1 VLSGRLDRLTRRLS
15 CFRPDRRTLSSVQP
29 FVGRAKELTAL
40 RDMAWRGGAGPS
52 AAVVVGEPGSG
63 KSRLLAEARAEATLP
78 KTYAVSGYEAE
89 RQVPLAAAS
98 GLLRALAET
107 RPHGAQLDG
116 LLHGERAP
124 SELEA
129 LRIFEAAHRAFRA
142 ASPALL
148 VVDDIQWVDELS
160 LALCHYLAR
169 AANESGQRLT
179 LFVATRPGAAGM
191 ALVDILSP
199 DRVIVVELGALTRD
213 EGVELA
219 VALDPSLDAG
229 RAAELWEQAKGSPFW
244 LEAVARAGAGGGD
257 LTQLLTD
264 RLRGVDADAGV
275 LLGILAVAGRP
286 VTLDYVCRLAEW
298 PPARARDA
306 LGTLVGRGIAVETGG
321 TVRVAHDLLREAA
334 LEQLPTDVRRQVHRN
349 LARLLEREAGQDIRL
364 LREALEHRRSAGLDT
379 LDLAVRVARSPR
391 RTLLG
396 LGGLRLLGEIADDA
410 DPLDREAAAL
420 QEEVASLATE
430 LAEHETALARW
441 SLVADRADTEV
452 ARASAWLSASRAAYG
467 LGRVD
472 DSRRFLARARE
483 VEASDDVVELES
495 RTHEAA
501 ILLWLEL
508 RTADG
513 RAAAAEAVA
522 AAKRIAERG
531 GGVSELDTRARR
543 AYLDA
548 LRLEYESAMQAGDS
562 EALLRAAEQREAAAR
577 GSELESY
584 LAASLAVAAG
594 LRQTGRLDEAVTR
607 LRRLWD
613 EAQRHVLPRLGVDA
627 GWWLAR
633 TLPHTG
639 DLVEAESVVRAT
651 SELAAR
657 AGDVPRARHRVAR
670 VECAV
675 ALERGRPR
683 EVLRRLEHET
693 AQEANE
699 HQRIAF
705 HIDLAVWHARL
716 DGPAAATVV
725 RDQLAAGQAC
735 SDAVGCPRCEAELT
749 LYSAEALARVG
760 DRPEAL
766 RSLERWGRR
775 RSRPDRLDEIVCLH
789 AHALAQAGAEQRMEG
804 LESALE
810 AANAW
815 SYALVALWVRLD
827 LALALVEVGSDRAV
841 AELTEAAR
849 SADDCG
855 ALTILELAEQ
865 GLRSRGVRTWRRAA
879 AGALLTKREEE
890 VAELVA
896 GGATNREIAQ
906 ALFLSPKTVERHVS
920 NVLKKLGARNRT
932 ELGSR
937 LREHAGEYAGNPR

>member
-1 VLSGRLDRLTRRLS
+1 MHA
-15 CFRPDRRTLSSVQP
+15 
-29 FVGRAKELTAL
+29 FVGRAEELAAL
-40 RDMAWRGGAGPS
+40 RDVVRRGRTGPS

-63 KSRLLAEARAEATLP
+63 KSRLLAQARAESALP
-78 KTYAVSGYEAE
+78 ETYAVSGYEAE
-89 RQVPLAAAS
+89 RHVPLAAAS
-98 GLLRALAET
+98 GLLRALAES
-107 RPHGAQLDG
+107 RPQGAQLDG
-116 LLHGERAP
+116 LLHGGRAP
-124 SELEA
+124 TELDS
-129 LRIFEAAHRAFRA
+129 LRLFEAAHRAFREP
-142 ASPALL
+142 SPALL

-179 LFVATRPGAAGM
+179 LFVASRPGSAGM
-191 ALVDILSP
+191 ALVDALLS
-199 DRVIVVELGALTRD
+199 DRVIVVELGALARE

-219 VALDPSLDAG
+219 VGLDPTLDVG
-229 RAAELWEQAKGSPFW
+229 RAAELWEEAKGSPFW
-244 LEAVARAGAGGGD
+244 LEALARAGAGGGD
-257 LTQLLTD
+257 LSQLLTD

-275 LLGILAVAGRP
+275 LLGILVVAGRP
-286 VTLDYVCRLAEW
+286 VTVDYLARLAER
-298 PPARARDA
+298 PLERVRNA
-306 LGTLVGRGIAVETGG
+306 LGALVGRGIAVETSG
-321 TVRVAHDLLREAA
+321 TVRIAHDLLREAA
-334 LEQLPTDVRRQVHRN
+334 LEQLPADVRRQVHRS
-349 LARLLEREAGQDIRL
+349 LARLLDREAGEDVRL

-396 LGGLRLLGEIADDA
+396 QAGLRLLGEIADDA
-410 DPLDREAAAL
+410 DPLDRDAATL
-420 QEEVASLATE
+420 HEEVASLATE
-430 LAEHETALARW
+430 LAEHETAVIRW

-452 ARASAWLSASRAAYG
+452 VRASAWLSASRAAYG
-467 LGRVD
+467 LGRSEE
-472 DSRRFLARARE
+472 SRRLLARARE
-483 VEASDDVVELES
+483 VKANDDVVELEC

-522 AAKRIAERG
+522 AAKRIAKRA
-531 GGVSELDTRARR
+531 GGVSDLDPRARR

-548 LRLEYESAMQAGDS
+548 LRLEYESAMQWGDS

-577 GSELESY
+577 GFELESY
-584 LAASLAVAAG
+584 LAASLAVAVG

-613 EAQRHVLPRLGVDA
+613 EAHRHVLPRLGVDA

-633 TLPHTG
+633 TLHATA
-639 DLVEAESVVRAT
+639 DLAEAESVARAT

-683 EVLRRLEHET
+683 EALRRLEREV
-693 AQEANE
+693 AQEAND

-705 HIDLAVWHARL
+705 HIDLAIWNARL

-725 RDQLAAGQAC
+725 RDQVGAGQAC

-760 DRPEAL
+760 NRREAL
-766 RSLERWGRR
+766 RSLERWERR
-775 RSRPDRLDEIVCLH
+775 KKRPDRLDEIVHLH
-789 AHALAQAGAEQRMEG
+789 AHALAKVGAEERVHG

-810 AANAW
+810 EVDGS
-815 SYALVALWVRLD
+815 SYALVAQWMRLD
-827 LALALVEVGSDRAV
+827 LALTLAEVGSDRAV
-841 AELTEAAR
+841 RELTEATRA
-849 SADDCG
+849 ADRCG
-855 ALTILELAEQ
+855 ARTIVELAEQ
-865 GLRSRGVRTWRRAA
+865 GLRSLGVRTWRRAA
-879 AGALLTKREEE
+879 AGGVLTKREEE

-920 NVLKKLGARNRT
+920 NALKKLGARNRT

-937 LREHAGEYAGNPR
+937 LREQEGEYAGNAR

>member
-1 VLSGRLDRLTRRLS
+1 M
-15 CFRPDRRTLSSVQP
+15 SVHA
-29 FVGRAKELTAL
+29 FVGRAEELAAL
-40 RDMAWRGGAGPS
+40 RDVFRRGGSGPS

-63 KSRLLAEARAEATLP
+63 KSRLLAEARAEAALP
-78 KTYAVSGYEAE
+78 ETYGVSGYEAE
-89 RQVPLAAAS
+89 RHVPLAAAS
-98 GLLRALAET
+98 GLLRALAES

-116 LLHGERAP
+116 LLHGGRAP
-124 SELEA
+124 SELEG

-169 AANESGQRLT
+169 AANESGQHLR

-191 ALVDILSP
+191 ALVDVLPP
-199 DRVIVVELGALTRD
+199 DRVVVVELGPLPRD

-219 VALDPSLDAG
+219 VALDPALDAG
-229 RAAELWEQAKGSPFW
+229 RAAELWERAQGSPFW
-244 LEAVARAGAGGGD
+244 LEAIARAGAGGGD
-257 LTQLLTD
+257 LSQLLTD

-286 VTLDYVCRLAEW
+286 VTLDYLSRLAEW
-298 PPARARDA
+298 PPERVRDA
-306 LGTLVGRGIAVETGG
+306 LGALTGRGIAVEASG
-321 TVRVAHDLLREAA
+321 TVRIAHDLLREAA
-334 LEQLPTDVRRQVHRN
+334 LEQLPADMRRQVHGS
-349 LARLLEREAGQDIRL
+349 LARLLEREAGEDVRL
-364 LREALEHRRSAGLDT
+364 LREALDHLRPAGLDT

-396 LGGLRLLGEIADDA
+396 VGGLRLLAEIADDA

-430 LAEHETALARW
+430 LAEHETAVARW
-441 SLVADRADTEV
+441 SLVADRAETDV

-467 LGRVD
+467 LGRAEEA
-472 DSRRFLARARE
+472 RRLLARARE
-483 VEASDDVVELES
+483 VGASDDVFDLES

-522 AAKRIAERG
+522 AAKRIAKRAG
-531 GGVSELDTRARR
+531 GISELDRRARR

-548 LRLEYESAMQAGDS
+548 LRLEYESAMQWGDS

-577 GSELESY
+577 GFELESY
-584 LAASLAVAAG
+584 LTASLAVAAG

-607 LRRLWD
+607 LRRLWG
-613 EAQRHVLPRLGVDA
+613 EAQKHVLPRLGVDA

-633 TLPHTG
+633 TLHATG
-639 DLVEAESVVRAT
+639 DLVEAEAVVRAT
-651 SELAAR
+651 SGLAAR

-683 EVLRRLEHET
+683 EALRRLERET
-693 AQEANE
+693 AQEAND

-716 DGPAAATVV
+716 DGAAAATAV

-766 RSLERWGRR
+766 RALERWERGKK
-775 RSRPDRLDEIVCLH
+775 RPDRIDEIVHRH
-789 AHALAQAGAEQRMEG
+789 AHALAKAGAEERLHG

-810 AANAW
+810 AADG
-815 SYALVALWVRLD
+815 SPYALVAQWMRLD
-827 LALALVEVGSDRAV
+827 LALTLAEVGSDRAV
-841 AELTEAAR
+841 SELTEAAR
-849 SADDCG
+849 AAHDSG
-855 ALTILELAEQ
+855 ALTIVELAEQ
-865 GLRSRGVRTWRRAA
+865 GLRSLGVRTWRRAA

-920 NVLKKLGARNRT
+920 NALKKLGARNRT

-937 LREHAGEYAGNPR
+937 LREHAAQYAGNPR

>member
-1 VLSGRLDRLTRRLS
+1 M
-15 CFRPDRRTLSSVQP
+15 
-29 FVGRAKELTAL
+29 FVGRAGELAAL
-40 RDMAWRGGAGPS
+40 RDVARRGAAGPA

-63 KSRLLAEARAEATLP
+63 KSRLLAEARAETALP
-78 KTYAVSGYEAE
+78 ETYTVSGYEAE
-89 RQVPLAAAS
+89 RHVPLAAAS

-116 LLHGERAP
+116 LLHAGRAP

-129 LRIFEAAHRAFRA
+129 LRLFEAAHRAFRA

-160 LALCHYLAR
+160 LALCHYLTL
-169 AANESGQRLT
+169 AANESGQRVT

-191 ALVDILSP
+191 ALVDILPP
-199 DRVIVVELGALTRD
+199 DRVVVIVLGALARD

-219 VALDPSLDAG
+219 VALDPTLDAG
-229 RAAELWEQAKGSPFW
+229 RATALWEQAQGSPFW
-244 LEAVARAGAGGGD
+244 LEALARAGADGGD

-264 RLRGVDADAGV
+264 RLRGVDVDAGV

-286 VTLDYVCRLAEW
+286 VTLEYLSRLAEW
-298 PPARARDA
+298 PPERLRNA
-306 LGTLVGRGIAVETGG
+306 LGALVGRGIAVEIGG

-334 LEQLPTDVRRQVHRN
+334 LAQLPEEARRQVHRG
-349 LARLLEREAGQDIRL
+349 LARLLESEAGEDVRL

-420 QEEVASLATE
+420 HEDVASLATE
-430 LAEHETALARW
+430 LAEHETAVARW
-441 SLVADRADTEV
+441 SLVADRAGTDV

-467 LGRVD
+467 LGRVEE
-472 DSRRFLARARE
+472 SRTLLARARE
-483 VEASDDVVELES
+483 VEASDDVIELEC

-501 ILLWLEL
+501 ILLWLEM

-522 AAKRIAERG
+522 AAKRIAKRT
-531 GGVSELDTRARR
+531 GGVSELEARARR

-548 LRLEYESAMQAGDS
+548 LRLEYESAMQWGDS
-562 EALLRAAEQREAAAR
+562 DALLRAAEQREAAAR
-577 GSELESY
+577 GFELESY

-639 DLVEAESVVRAT
+639 ELVEAESVVRAT
-651 SELAAR
+651 SELASR

-683 EVLRRLEHET
+683 EVLRRLERET

-716 DGPAAATVV
+716 DGPAAAAVV
-725 RDQLAAGQAC
+725 REQLAAGRAC
-735 SDAVGCPRCEAELT
+735 SDTVGCPRCEAELT

-766 RSLERWGRR
+766 RLLERWELRR
-775 RSRPDRLDEIVCLH
+775 DHPDRLDEI
-789 AHALAQAGAEQRMEG
+789 AHLYADALARAGAEERVDG

-810 AANAW
+810 AADRF
-815 SYALVALWVRLD
+815 SYVLLALWIRLD
-827 LALALVEVGSDRAV
+827 LALTLAEVGSDRAES
-841 AELTEAAR
+841 ELSEAAR
-849 SADDCG
+849 AAHDRG
-855 ALTILELAEQ
+855 ALTVVELAEQ
-865 GLRSRGVRTWRRAA
+865 GLRSLGVRTWRRAA
-879 AGALLTKREEE
+879 AGGVLTRREQE

-920 NVLKKLGARNRT
+920 NALKKLGARNRT

-937 LREHAGEYAGNPR
+937 LREQAGEYAGNAR